1 MRKLL
6 PLRVIVPLVLIFY
19 CCSPLTAQTP
29 NPVKWECSVE
39 QLSKTEAMLT
49 MKAIIEEGWHLYSQD
64 LPDGGPIKT
73 AFVFEPSSNY
83 TLNGVVTEGDP
94 IDYYD
99 PNFEMD
105 LKYFSHEAEFKQ
117 KISFTPGATVSIKA
131 TVEFMVCDDHRCLPP
146 ETVPLSFELVPEKS
160 K

>member
-1 MRKLL
+1 MKKRPVVKIILAFILL
-6 PLRVIVPLVLIFY
+6 FCGY
-19 CCSPLTAQTP
+19 SPLSAQMP
-29 NPVKWECSVE
+29 KPVKWECSVE
-39 QLSKTEAMLT
+39 LLNKAEAMLT

-73 AFVFEPSSNY
+73 SFVFEPSSNY
-83 TLNGVVTEGDP
+83 TLNGMVTEGDP

-117 KISFTPGATVSIKA
+117 KISFTPGATVAIKA

-146 ETVPLSFELVPEKS
+146 ETVELSFDLVPAKS